1 MSAPGDSL
9 ASSDLELL
17 WKFRHALTGEKK
29 ALPKFLLAVD
39 WRDASEVAQV
49 PALLKQWTR
58 IDVAD
63 AIKLLGPDQA
73 YQRRVVRAFAVDA
86 LRQASDIELVTY
98 LLQLVQALRYDEKDE
113 KGRSPLASFLS
124 ERAAQSIA
132 VANFVWWYLKVG
144 VRMRRQTA
152 SICRVSAPLRHRR
165 DASIHTQAEDATDEQ
180 SCATYRVFR
189 GRFAEDLAE
198 KAPDVYATLRAQEE
212 LVVGVLEAQA
222 RAKDEKGRAP
232 QKQKKLREALGALRT
247 PSLVVERGVPCPL
260 DPDVMI
266 SGLHA
271 PSTSPTMFKSALTPS
286 LVGFTVRQPQ
296 TVAPSP
302 QTPPPPPPR
311 KRAPSTARLG
321 VPLWLQCVMLHAFDA
336 PHIVHAGRRLLR
348 RVTRRGLR

>member
-1 MSAPGDSL
+1 MP
-9 ASSDLELL
+9 
-17 WKFRHALTGEKK
+17 H
-29 ALPKFLLAVD
+29 
-39 WRDASEVAQV
+39 
-49 PALLKQWTR
+49 
-58 IDVAD
+58 
-63 AIKLLGPDQA
+63 
-73 YQRRVVRAFAVDA
+73 
-86 LRQASDIELVTY
+86 
-98 LLQLVQALRYDEKDE
+98 RY
-113 KGRSPLASFLS
+113 
-124 ERAAQSIA
+124 
-132 VANFVWWYLKVG
+132 
-144 VRMRRQTA
+144 
-152 SICRVSAPLRHRR
+152 
-165 DASIHTQAEDATDEQ
+165 
-180 SCATYRVFR
+180 R

-247 PSLVVERGVPCPL
+247 PSLVETRGVPCPL

-286 LVGFTVRQPQ
+286 LVGFTVRRPQ
-296 TVAPSP
+296 TTAAPP

-321 VPLWLQCVMLHAFDA
+321 VPSWLQCVMLHAFDA

>member
-1 MSAPGDSL
+1 MTHRNSRAGALARDATRALVDTELRPDAEEGRALKRVMSAPGDSL

-39 WRDASEVAQV
+39 WRDATEVAQV

-124 ERAAQSIA
+124 ERAARSIA

-152 SICRVSAPLRHRR
+152 SICRVSPP
-165 DASIHTQAEDATDEQ
+165 S
-180 SCATYRVFR
+180 
-189 GRFAEDLAE
+189 
-198 KAPDVYATLRAQEE
+198 
-212 LVVGVLEAQA
+212 
-222 RAKDEKGRAP
+222 
-232 QKQKKLREALGALRT
+232 T
-247 PSLVVERGVPCPL
+247 PS
-260 DPDVMI
+260 
-266 SGLHA
+266 
-271 PSTSPTMFKSALTPS
+271 T
-286 LVGFTVRQPQ
+286 
-296 TVAPSP
+296 
-302 QTPPPPPPR
+302 
-311 KRAPSTARLG
+311 
-321 VPLWLQCVMLHAFDA
+321 
-336 PHIVHAGRRLLR
+336 RRLNSRAGGGRDR
-348 RVTRRGLR
+348 RAVLCYVSRV